1 MLISKVKKDLNNL
14 SKLETKFIL
23 HELNVLDLMDE
34 NPNLY
39 NTDMR
44 LWILQQ
50 QLGGLSKYFK
60 VYPTAYANN
69 KEIVKAYKEGEAKIC
84 MTNILIQLDLFCTS
98 VGWNVDNLRYEG
110 YQHLIDKIVEVK
122 AKEGKII

>member
-1 MLISKVKKDLNNL
+1 
-14 SKLETKFIL
+14 
-23 HELNVLDLMDE
+23 MDE

-122 AKEGKII
+122 AKGGKII